1 MNMRIRLSLPIAL
14 LALFCNVALAQTT
27 VQPYLGKEQL
37 PDLIKCLPAPPDS
50 MSEHF
55 AHDVMR
61 YMWGKEQRKDK
72 ARADMALRDAVWSY
86 EALVNEFVPFF
97 GIAVNAGET
106 PEIWKLLVKS
116 LTTTD
121 LMRSEPKAFYHRRRP
136 FEVFNEHLLWEE
148 EEEVLRGEGS
158 YPSGHTMRGWT
169 VAMLLAEINPDAAD
183 GLFARGWEY
192 GESRVIDGA
201 HWQSDVDVSRLAA
214 SIGVTALHTSPEF
227 LDQMDRA
234 RTEYRKIMLLRA
246 AGE

>member
-1 MNMRIRLSLPIAL
+1 MNMRIRLSLSIAL
-14 LALFCNVALAQTT
+14 LAFFCNVALAQTT

-72 ARADMALRDAVWSY
+72 ERAAMAIRDAVWSY
-86 EALVNEFVPFF
+86 EALVNEFVPLF
-97 GIAVNAGET
+97 GIAVNPQET
-106 PEIWKLLVKS
+106 PEIWTLLVRS

-121 LMRSEPKAFYHRRRP
+121 QMRREPKAFYHRRRP
-136 FEVFNEHLLWEE
+136 FEVFNEHLLWEAE
-148 EEEVLRGEGS
+148 EEELRGEGS

-183 GLFARGWEY
+183 I
-192 GESRVIDGA
+192 SMI
-201 HWQSDVDVSRLAA
+201 
-214 SIGVTALHTSPEF
+214 ALLPSMIP
-227 LDQMDRA
+227 
-234 RTEYRKIMLLRA
+234 
-246 AGE
+246 

>member
-14 LALFCNVALAQTT
+14 LAFFCNVALAQTT

-121 LMRSEPKAFYHRRRP
+121 LMRREPKAFYHRRRP

-201 HWQSDVDVSRLAA
+201 HWQSDVDAAFLAA
-214 SIGVTALHTSPEF
+214 SAAYAVLHSCPEYRA
-227 LDQMDRA
+227 QADRA
-234 RTEYRKIMLLRA
+234 RAEFLRLSKKA
-246 AGE
+246 EQK